1 MVLFTRFQPLPRLL
15 LMAWP
20 ALLACQSLVPV
31 ASEPDEV
38 HLLVASGEY
47 AAAVEVAQ
55 ARVSAD
61 PNNAHARDEHRLA
74 SVAMLLDWG
83 RQLSFLGYDEEALET
98 FEQARILSHSYEQ
111 RADSSPGESGLTRI
125 PDQPQQWMDKTRAK
139 IAARWMVRG
148 ERLLATGD
156 LSDAGDAFGMAAR
169 YDPSL
174 HGLEAAVASID
185 KRLEFHS
192 DLAEDY
198 YNAGIG
204 HLQSGNLEVARSR
217 FSYADK
223 YSHGEQRA
231 QERLGEVRGE
241 IARRHVA
248 LAETLE
254 STGFFSAA
262 RVEYLTAADSDPGN
276 DEAQRGLERMHLE
289 AQAFETLKRG
299 EMWVLRREWERATE
313 VLLAGREQTQMQE
326 EAFDLVLLQLEDART
341 QETYDLAMNL
351 EHDFRFS
358 KALSQYERV
367 LDGRDFYLDARTRLD
382 ILREK
387 VERVEVL
394 YESQGSEQDPDER
407 LKLLRQIEFIWPDYK
422 DIQVLLESGGS

>member
-1 MVLFTRFQPLPRLL
+1 
-15 LMAWP
+15 MAWP

-38 HLLVASGEY
+38 HLLVASGQY
-47 AAAVEVAQ
+47 AAAVELAQ
-55 ARVSAD
+55 ARASAD

-74 SVAMLLDWG
+74 SVAFLLNKG
-83 RQLSFLGYDEEALET
+83 REWSFGEWSFEGDEGDEGGDEIALEL
-98 FEQARILSHSYEQ
+98 FEQARALSRSPESEG
-111 RADSSPGESGLTRI
+111 DSSTGGSGLFPT
-125 PDQPQQWMDKTRAK
+125 PDQPQQWIEKTRAK
-139 IAARWMVRG
+139 IAVRWMVRG

-174 HGLEAAVASID
+174 RGLEAAVASID

-192 DLAEDY
+192 DMAEDY

-223 YSHGEQRA
+223 YSHGGQRA
-231 QERLGEVRGE
+231 QERLGEVRSE

-341 QETYDLAMNL
+341 QESYDLAMNL
-351 EHDFRFS
+351 EHDFRFF
-358 KALSQYERV
+358 KAISQYERV

-422 DIQVLLESGGS
+422 DIQALLEFGGA